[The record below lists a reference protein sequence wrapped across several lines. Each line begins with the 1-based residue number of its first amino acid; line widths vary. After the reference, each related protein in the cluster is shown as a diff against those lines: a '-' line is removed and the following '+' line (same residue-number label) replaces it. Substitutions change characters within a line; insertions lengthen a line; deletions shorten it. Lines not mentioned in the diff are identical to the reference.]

1 MPDSI
6 GVDRRTGR
14 VITDWAHVVSSLE
27 DLLTTRILSRVMLRE
42 YGSTMPELIDAPMN
56 DASLMLFYS
65 AIATACA
72 LWEPRVELTNIAFVE
87 ASQDGRVT
95 LRMILNY
102 MPRGHLGDRT
112 VEDVRTAQFYGKFGA
127 FVATT

>member
-6 GVDRRTGR
+6 GINRRTGK
-14 VITDWAHVVSSLE
+14 VVADWAHVVSSIE
-27 DLLTTRILSRVMLRE
+27 DLLTTRIFSRVMVRE

-56 DASLMLFYS
+56 EASLMLFYS

-72 LWEPRVELTNIAFVE
+72 LWEPRVELTNIAFLE
-87 ASQDGRVT
+87 AGPDGRVT
-95 LRMILNY
+95 LAMTVNY

-112 VEDVRTAQFYGKFGA
+112 VEGIRTAQFYGTFGA
-127 FVATT
+127 FVALS